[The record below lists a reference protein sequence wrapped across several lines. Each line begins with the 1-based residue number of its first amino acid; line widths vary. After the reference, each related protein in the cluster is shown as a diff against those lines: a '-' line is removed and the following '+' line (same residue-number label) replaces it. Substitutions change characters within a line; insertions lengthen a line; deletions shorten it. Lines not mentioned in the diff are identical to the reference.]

1 MEADKILGI
10 YKTLSGNEASYFTG
24 TVVEK
29 SWITRISKQVLKY
42 RIAASGPFIIYCVRN
57 WSNFGDRLIG

>member
-1 MEADKILGI
+1 MEADEILGI
-10 YKTLSGNEASYFTG
+10 YKTLFGNDASYFTG

-29 SWITRISKQVLKY
+29 LRITRISKQVLKY
-42 RIAASGPFIIYCVRN
+42 RIAASDPFIIYFVRN